1 VQLEQSEEQAAL
13 RDAVRRFV
21 ESEVPLTTVR
31 DLYEDADGFDR
42 DWWREAASLGWTSP
56 FIPETQGGGT
66 LSGQPASDAAI
77 VAEEIGRV
85 VAPGP
90 FLPVNVVAAA
100 VARAGTEAQIDA
112 VLPGLATGQTV
123 AAWAF
128 AEPGDRWS
136 PLDFETTISVTGDT
150 VTVSGEKAYV
160 EAAAVADHFLVTG
173 RGDGGLTQVLV
184 PTSASGLRVV
194 AGRSL
199 DMTRRYGRVLLGGVE
214 LPADAVLGT
223 PGAAEP
229 EVEAQLQLALALQCA
244 EMVGVA
250 ERTFETTIA
259 YGRERLAFGRPIVS
273 FQALKHRI
281 ADMALWIEGSKA
293 VGEELVRAIDG
304 GSGDAAMLASVAKVH
319 VGRRC
324 LDIVDD
330 CVQITGGLGVTWEQD
345 IHLYNRRAAVDR
357 AIFGSPEIH
366 RRRLLAFIEQAHTGR
381 SHEGAGR

>member
-1 VQLEQSEEQAAL
+1 VQLELSEEQAAL

-112 VLPGLATGQTV
+112 VLPGLAAGQTV

-128 AEPGDRWS
+128 AELGDRWS

-293 VGEELVRAIDG
+293 VGEELVRAVDG

-345 IHLYNRRAAVDR
+345 IHRYNRRAAVGR
-357 AIFGSPEIH
+357 ATFGSPEFH